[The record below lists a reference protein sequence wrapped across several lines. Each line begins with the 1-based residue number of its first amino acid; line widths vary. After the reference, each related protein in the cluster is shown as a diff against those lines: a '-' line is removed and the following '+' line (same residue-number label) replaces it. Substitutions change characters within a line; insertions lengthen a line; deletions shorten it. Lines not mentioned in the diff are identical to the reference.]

1 MMTGEFSRI
10 SHAASIPIASA
21 KATHKGR
28 AGISQRD
35 RPKKMKPWMTWL
47 KLYQSDSCWLFW
59 FDCTVQCHKLT
70 VPHGQIGGRPIANSP
85 AAKTASS
92 VAATSQ
98 PVRDIPAMP
107 RSPRSTDVDTPY
119 AACTVSQLLHNTP
132 IAQDRPPERPRP

>member
-59 FDCTVQCHKLT
+59 FDCTVPCHKLT
-70 VPHGQIGGRPIANSP
+70 VPHGQIETGR
-85 AAKTASS
+85 ASGRDRVCQYVLLS
-92 VAATSQ
+92 VVAGYLTKKKEHHH
-98 PVRDIPAMP
+98 R
-107 RSPRSTDVDTPY
+107 T
-119 AACTVSQLLHNTP
+119 N
-132 IAQDRPPERPRP
+132 

>member
-59 FDCTVQCHKLT
+59 FDCTVPCHKLT
-70 VPHGQIGGRPIANSP
+70 VPHGQIGGRPIANSTAAKAASNP
-85 AAKTASS
+85 AA
-92 VAATSQ
+92 
-98 PVRDIPAMP
+98 
-107 RSPRSTDVDTPY
+107 RSEERRVGKECVSTCSYRGWPY
-119 AACTVSQLLHNTP
+119 H
-132 IAQDRPPERPRP
+132 

>member
-1 MMTGEFSRI
+1 M

-59 FDCTVQCHKLT
+59 FDYTVPCHKLT
-70 VPHGQIGGRPIANSP
+70 VPHGQIGGRPIANST
-85 AAKTASS
+85 AAKTAS
-92 VAATSQ
+92 
-98 PVRDIPAMP
+98 
-107 RSPRSTDVDTPY
+107 RSEKRRVGKECVSTRRYRGSP
-119 AACTVSQLLHNTP
+119 
-132 IAQDRPPERPRP
+132 

>member
-10 SHAASIPIASA
+10 SHAAASPIASA

-59 FDCTVQCHKLT
+59 FDCTVPCHKLT
-70 VPHGQIGGRPIANSP
+70 VPHGQIGGRPIANST
-85 AAKTASS
+85 AANTASRL
-92 VAATSQ
+92 AATSHS
-98 PVRDIPAMP
+98 VRLIPAID
-107 RSPRSTDVDTPY
+107 RTTFLERKSVSVCVD
-119 AACTVSQLLHNTP
+119 H
-132 IAQDRPPERPRP
+132 